1 MKLSE
6 GNVQCP
12 LVGSDLS
19 SAIERQVDAF
29 TNADSSDASEQES
42 IGIQGVCPAQFL
54 LESSV
59 IFRRQ
64 GSGKI
69 LRARRKIRANNETGW
84 DEMALGGRR
93 RSTDFIGFRPN
104 CSRALFRRRFTDILV
119 SVRNHLGDLPGVGL
133 RSSELRRLS
142 VSPLDNGVP
151 KWLCFSSS
159 SATRLPP
166 CIDQVQ

>member
-1 MKLSE
+1 
-6 GNVQCP
+6 

-64 GSGKI
+64 DSGKI
-69 LRARRKIRANNETGW
+69 LRARRKICANYETGW
-84 DEMALGGRR
+84 DEMALAGQIIQQ
-93 RSTDFIGFRPN
+93 T
-104 CSRALFRRRFTDILV
+104 AET
-119 SVRNHLGDLPGVGL
+119 
-133 RSSELRRLS
+133 
-142 VSPLDNGVP
+142 
-151 KWLCFSSS
+151 
-159 SATRLPP
+159 
-166 CIDQVQ
+166 DQVLFAAVVAQRWILLT